1 MVFFTIIAQIRFTK
15 EVMFMSQA
23 TPNKD
28 KTLAVLREKMSQLEQ
43 STTDISNFVDTPDT
57 SFLEPD
63 KGQKKS
69 LYDSLS
75 QHDSISQHAFI
86 SNADA
91 DDIAIAKKETYK
103 QLRHKITRLLSKRE
117 HSVAEIIQKLS
128 QQEFS
133 TSDIHTVL
141 DKFVENGIQSDAR
154 FTFHFVRNCMMKGQ
168 GLSRV
173 KQALKVHNID
183 SSILH
188 EALDELEID
197 WYSRAY
203 EVKCKKFGEE
213 VETDWQK
220 KQKQMRFLQYR
231 GFSQDQISFAITESP
246 KDESYRS

>member
-1 MVFFTIIAQIRFTK
+1 MTSCMVFFTIIAQIRFTT
-15 EVMFMSQA
+15 EVMFMSQV

-28 KTLAVLREKMSQLEQ
+28 KSLAVLREKMSQLKK
-43 STTDISNFVDTPDT
+43 STTDISDFVDTPDT

-63 KGQKKS
+63 KSQKK
-69 LYDSLS
+69 LS
-75 QHDSISQHAFI
+75 DDSISQHAFI

-91 DDIAIAKKETYK
+91 DDAAVAKKETYK

-141 DKFVENGIQSDAR
+141 GKFVENRIQSDAR
-154 FTFHFVRNCMMKGQ
+154 FTFHFVRNCVMKGQ

-183 SSILH
+183 SSMLH

-231 GFSQDQISFAITESP
+231 GFSQDQISFAITKFP
-246 KDESYRS
+246 QDESYRS

>member
-23 TPNKD
+23 TPNKN
-28 KTLAVLREKMSQLEQ
+28 KTLAELREKMSQLEQ
-43 STTDISNFVDTPDT
+43 SRTDISDFVDAPDT
-57 SFLEPD
+57 LFLEP
-63 KGQKKS
+63 KMSQKQQS
-69 LYDSLS
+69 EYSTTLD
-75 QHDSISQHAFI
+75 AVTN
-86 SNADA
+86 NADA
-91 DDIAIAKKETYK
+91 DDAAVAKKETYK

-117 HSVAEIIQKLS
+117 HSVAEIVQKLS
-128 QQEFS
+128 QQEFIV
-133 TSDIHTVL
+133 SDIHAVL

-154 FTFHFVRNCMMKGQ
+154 FTFHFVRNCTMKGQ

-183 SSILH
+183 SSMLH

-197 WYSRAY
+197 WYSNAY
-203 EVKCKKFGEE
+203 AVKCKKFGEE

-231 GFSQDQISFAITESP
+231 GFSQDQISFAISEKP
-246 KDESYRS
+246 NIE

>member
-1 MVFFTIIAQIRFTK
+1 MVFFTIIAQIRFTT
-15 EVMFMSQA
+15 EVMFMSQV

-43 STTDISNFVDTPDT
+43 STTDISDFVDTPET

-63 KGQKKS
+63 MNQEKS
-69 LYDSLS
+69 FD
-75 QHDSISQHAFI
+75 DSISQHTFI
-86 SNADA
+86 KNIDA
-91 DDIAIAKKETYK
+91 DDTAVAKKETYK

-117 HSVAEIIQKLS
+117 HSVAEIVQKLS
-128 QQEFS
+128 QQEFIV
-133 TSDIHTVL
+133 SDIHAVL

-154 FTFHFVRNCMMKGQ
+154 FTFHFVRNCTMKGQ

-183 SSILH
+183 SSMLH

-197 WYSRAY
+197 WYSNAY
-203 EVKCKKFGEE
+203 AVKCKKFGEE

-231 GFSQDQISFAITESP
+231 GFSQDQISFAMSEKP
-246 KDESYRS
+246 NAE

>member
-69 LYDSLS
+69 SD
-75 QHDSISQHAFI
+75 DSISQHAFI

-91 DDIAIAKKETYK
+91 DDIAVAKKETYK

-183 SSILH
+183 SSMLH